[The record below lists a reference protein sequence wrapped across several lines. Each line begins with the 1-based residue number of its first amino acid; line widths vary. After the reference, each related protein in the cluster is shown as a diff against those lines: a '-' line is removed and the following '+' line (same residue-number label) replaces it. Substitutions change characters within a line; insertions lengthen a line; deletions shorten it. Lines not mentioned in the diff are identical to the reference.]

1 MIIPDEIYKERAKI
15 FQRKDIFFKLLIGV
29 FLLGFF
35 IIPWISYKYKCWK
48 FFLIVIF
55 SFLSAS
61 FFVLVF
67 TIESEI
73 GFFII
78 YQVVLT
84 IVASTVFLFVGYEAN
99 QIILEKEKKNQI
111 S

>member
-67 TIESEI
+67 TIQSEI

>member
-1 MIIPDEIYKERAKI
+1 MIISDAIYNERAKI
-15 FQRKDIFFKLLIGV
+15 FKRKDIFFKLLIGV
-29 FLLGFF
+29 FLLGIFF
-35 IIPWISYKYKCWK
+35 IPWISYKYKCWK
-48 FFLIVIF
+48 FSLIIIF

-61 FFVLVF
+61 FFDLVF

-73 GFFII
+73 IFFIV
-78 YQVVLT
+78 YQVILI

-99 QIILEKEKKNQI
+99 QIILEKEKQEQV

>member
-61 FFVLVF
+61 FFDLVF

-99 QIILEKEKKNQI
+99 QIILKKEKKI
-111 S
+111 K

>member
-99 QIILEKEKKNQI
+99 QIILEKEKKI
-111 S
+111 K

>member
-61 FFVLVF
+61 FFDLVF

-99 QIILEKEKKNQI
+99 QIILEKEKKI
-111 S
+111 K